1 MRLSGRIIRGIGG
14 FYYVYTEHGIIECR
28 ARGKFRISNI
38 VPIVGDNV
46 DVDTQNLKD
55 GYIVNI
61 HSRKNELTRPLVSN
75 VDQAIITFSIINP
88 ALNRLQLDKM
98 IILVELNGIHPII
111 CINKIDLVTKDM
123 ITPVCEV
130 YENLG
135 YDVVATSKF
144 DNLGIDKL
152 KSMLIGKTSFFTG
165 PSGVGKSSLINCIQ
179 ETYKQEVGDLSE
191 KLSRGKHTTRNVELI
206 PFENGYVLDTPGFTS
221 LNLNIDETEL
231 KYYFRDFRN
240 YELDCRFKSCLH
252 INEPDC
258 NVKTAVSKGLIDKVR
273 YSNYVNLYNEL
284 KSNKRR
290 KY

>member
-284 KSNKRR
+284 KSNRRR

>member
-46 DVDTQNLKD
+46 DIDTENLKD
-55 GYIVNI
+55 GFIINI
-61 HSRKNELTRPLVSN
+61 HNRKNELVRPPVSN

-98 IILVELNGIHPII
+98 IILVELNEIHPVI

-123 ITPVCEV
+123 ITPVYEV

-221 LNLNIDETEL
+221 LNLDIDETEL

-258 NVKTAVSKGLIDKVR
+258 GVKIAVSNGLIDKIR
-273 YSNYVNLYNEL
+273 YSNYLNLYNEL

-290 KY
+290 RY